1 MQIRT
6 QRRVFLSWIW
16 RRWPQLRQQQFNWL
30 FYGETKPIKIYVSFS
45 CCLFS
50 SLILIR
56 LWRLDLQVNKYVRFD
71 SPRVS
76 NPRCIADCQNLLTY
90 PPAMFCFCVSQRIFK
105 LRCCFCIFVIK
116 LLVLFV
122 NAVCDFFVT
131 GICTLVSVSFVWRF
145 LVSVYGVN
153 HPIWREPWRSVKF
166 RLLLLLGRQRFWR
179 NTLYLGDRP

>member
-1 MQIRT
+1 M
-6 QRRVFLSWIW
+6 
-16 RRWPQLRQQQFNWL
+16 
-30 FYGETKPIKIYVSFS
+30 SFS
-45 CCLFS
+45 FCLFS

-122 NAVCDFFVT
+122 NAVCDFFCDWHLHLGFCKLRLTLSGLRVWCKPPDMAWT
-131 GICTLVSVSFVWRF
+131 LKICEVPASSPVRSPEVLAK
-145 LVSVYGVN
+145 
-153 HPIWREPWRSVKF
+153 HPIP
-166 RLLLLLGRQRFWR
+166 GRQ
-179 NTLYLGDRP
+179 TLTPIHTLLTVTLTH